1 MRASSRFS
9 RIKESEKERRKRE
22 YYGISVFPSS
32 PLFPSLVIAL
42 VRAGLE
48 HASAGCV
55 KRYVLFRLL
64 AA

>member
-48 HASAGCV
+48 HASGCV